1 MLGERKMTRLGPLTL
16 NSLKSTSENQ
26 RAFLMALKGTF
37 IFYRHKDQVAITQ
50 VQNLIAWV
58 AETQ

>member
-1 MLGERKMTRLGPLTL
+1 MTRLGPLTL

-50 VQNLIAWV
+50 AQNLIAWV

>member
-1 MLGERKMTRLGPLTL
+1 MTRLGPLTL
-16 NSLKSTSENQ
+16 NSLKSTENQ

-50 VQNLIAWV
+50 AQNLIAWV